1 MQPTFV
7 MVMVLFVL
15 PSLCAVTSTWIKVRN
30 LEDLF
35 VGSAATTSPPAP
47 KNEDFKTKW
56 TKFEEGGSREG
67 TRGIRSRGKAFRAF
81 AFSYNGSPGT
91 ATFFC
96 SCGCLSWERK
106 IWGEACKGQGGLAL
120 HRGLSQGCQ
129 ICYKRYKNIFNRVSA
144 SVWCANQEKPKVFRI
159 YDGKHYKAN
168 EGTVKCMKLGARWTK
183 MGRLRKG
190 QKWPKHNKFLEKIAQ
205 CPPYYTLLD
214 HGARC

>member
-15 PSLCAVTSTWIKVRN
+15 PSLCAMTSAWIKVRN

-129 ICYKRYKNIFNRVSA
+129 ICYKRDKTFLTEYLQA
-144 SVWCANQEKPKVFRI
+144 SGAPIKRNPKSSGSTTESITKPMRERSNV
-159 YDGKHYKAN
+159 
-168 EGTVKCMKLGARWTK
+168 
-183 MGRLRKG
+183 
-190 QKWPKHNKFLEKIAQ
+190 
-205 CPPYYTLLD
+205 
-214 HGARC
+214 